1 LALACTAGLFVLGL
15 LLLTQVRMPAQPRI
29 KRG

>member
-1 LALACTAGLFVLGL
+1 LACTAGLFVLGL
-15 LLLTQVRMPAQPRI
+15 LLLTQVRMPDLPRV